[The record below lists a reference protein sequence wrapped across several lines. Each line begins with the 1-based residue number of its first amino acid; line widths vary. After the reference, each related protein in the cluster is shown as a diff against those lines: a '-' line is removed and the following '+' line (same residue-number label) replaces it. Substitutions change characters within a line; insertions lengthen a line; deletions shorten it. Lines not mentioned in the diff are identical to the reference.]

1 MFYRAISTS
10 TNKRS
15 LHCNSQQFLIITVI
29 CHLLKIIEHGR
40 KYDIRHV
47 GYYATRSL
55 RVERFYAYWGQDI
68 DASTT
73 PLECGRGFR
82 VKLDS
87 DMDFIGKEALTRQKQ
102 EGVRRM
108 YVQLT
113 LDDHDPEIDPWPWC
127 GEPIYRNGEFAGMVT
142 TAGFG
147 FTMNRQVL
155 LPFSFQTIPFGFDS
169 FFFFYLC

>member
-1 MFYRAISTS
+1 M
-10 TNKRS
+10 
-15 LHCNSQQFLIITVI
+15 
-29 CHLLKIIEHGR
+29 
-40 KYDIRHV
+40 
-47 GYYATRSL
+47 
-55 RVERFYAYWGQDI
+55 ERFYAYWGQDI

-82 VKLDS
+82 VKLES
-87 DMDFIGKEALTRQKQ
+87 DMDFIGKESLIRQKQ

-127 GEPIYRNGEFAGMVT
+127 GEPIYRNGEFSGMVT

-147 FTMNRQVL
+147 FTMNRQVIPL
-155 LPFSFQTIPFGFDS
+155 LHPSILKNIKQ
-169 FFFFYLC
+169 Y